1 MSGLSTSEYKNR
13 ASNQQ
18 SGGSSPPTSADSRLL
33 DAAET
38 LVTLQSVS
46 SRGQGIRTRGGNSNQ
61 GTSEKSRAVYLPPAH
76 SSAAAS
82 PLPRSSRM
90 PPQPPISATASA
102 MGPPPPP
109 GPPQSG
115 VTYVVINQSTSNLMK
130 PPTDPP
136 PKRGRGRGRGRGSSS
151 SSESSRGRG
160 RGRGRGAVT
169 SRTPPASPSVITTDT
184 IEETTQDSD
193 VEMTDTELGKEML
206 PKEDTTF
213 MVGQLELK
221 DSIFDD
227 LLNKKKLE
235 LLMDPEVMSIFANHQ
250 KMVRGNQAK

>member
-1 MSGLSTSEYKNR
+1 MSGLSTSEYKTR

-61 GTSEKSRAVYLPPAH
+61 GIEKSRAVYLPPH
-76 SSAAAS
+76 SSS

-90 PPQPPISATASA
+90 PPQPPISATAST

-160 RGRGRGAVT
+160 RGRGRGAA
-169 SRTPPASPSVITTDT
+169 SARTAAPPASPISINNDS
-184 IEETTQDSD
+184 IEETTQDGD
-193 VEMTDTELGKEML
+193 IEMTDTEMGKEML